1 MNPPAERW
9 LQPAGLGLAPAKPLR
24 EMDQQKEA
32 EEAEDKSATETSG
45 SLTRCEEIGF
55 GLRFKRLN
63 LCCLRF
69 LLFKIVSAFRQKLA
83 LPLDPT
89 TP

>member
-1 MNPPAERW
+1 
-9 LQPAGLGLAPAKPLR
+9 
-24 EMDQQKEA
+24 MDQQKEA
-32 EEAEDKSATETSG
+32 EEAEDKSVTETSG

-63 LCCLRF
+63 LCCLRL
-69 LLFKIVSAFRQKLA
+69 LLFKIISVFRLKLV